1 MTAGER
7 AFDLKI
13 SETFFRLVTE
23 SIRLFSNKKKRLL
36 SINDVVNDRSSSA
49 AQIKDTY
56 RPGSLK
62 EHLRII
68 PTDGD
73 VGLSLTILESS
84 AEAIDGSIPDLQE
97 VVGSSVSFASA
108 VSLVL
113 FDFIVEENTTE
124 VINKLGLDA
133 EDAQAFRAAAKRT
146 ETNVIPIR

>member
-97 VVGSSVSFASA
+97 VITGP
-108 VSLVL
+108 LRL
-113 FDFIVEENTTE
+113 H
-124 VINKLGLDA
+124 
-133 EDAQAFRAAAKRT
+133 R
-146 ETNVIPIR
+146 

>member
-73 VGLSLTILESS
+73 GVHHIGFCCK
-84 AEAIDGSIPDLQE
+84 Q
-97 VVGSSVSFASA
+97 FK
-108 VSLVL
+108 
-113 FDFIVEENTTE
+113 TE
-124 VINKLGLDA
+124 INRNLNM
-133 EDAQAFRAAAKRT
+133 FH
-146 ETNVIPIR
+146 